1 VDGTG
6 LEQPPVELAVLVLQ
20 LARGREERGTEP
32 LGPVPGGPDHLR
44 QPRGSAFVVE
54 REVEVCVRAHRAEHV
69 ARRAGRIEA
78 SQMLARDLDLLV
90 ADARCG
96 APNRQRLQD
105 ESHLEQITEIV
116 DVERQHPGALVGHV
130 LGETQRLELPQG
142 FADRRDAHPERARE
156 LVQPQRRARLQLP
169 EDDRLAKLLE
179 GEFGHRAMPDPACF
193 GSACAWHL
201 APDRPTR
208 LIRCQTLCEDRT
220 VAPSN
225 PRVSVSQ
232 ITTLPL
238 AFADDVRAYAEAGLD
253 GIGVWELKLPAGG
266 DAQALE
272 LLEACGLESAAAVP
286 AIPSILPLP
295 LLGGPVEPAER
306 VEAFCA
312 SLHRLAPFRP
322 TGIVCLTGTGAGL
335 DPDDARA
342 TVVDG
347 LRVIGRE
354 AESLGLRV
362 GIEPYQRDGGEQWTI
377 ASTIP
382 EAVALIDE
390 AESPALGIQF
400 DVWHLWSTPTLEED
414 IAREIDRF
422 VGVHVCDWREP
433 TRGWADRVLPG
444 DGAADVGRIL
454 GWLDAAGWD
463 GLYDIEI
470 FSDNGTFGAAYPD
483 SLWDVPAPI
492 LLARARVAFD
502 RAWEAERV
510 A

>member
-1 VDGTG
+1 MV
-6 LEQPPVELAVLVLQ
+6 
-20 LARGREERGTEP
+20 
-32 LGPVPGGPDHLR
+32 
-44 QPRGSAFVVE
+44 
-54 REVEVCVRAHRAEHV
+54 
-69 ARRAGRIEA
+69 
-78 SQMLARDLDLLV
+78 
-90 ADARCG
+90 
-96 APNRQRLQD
+96 
-105 ESHLEQITEIV
+105 
-116 DVERQHPGALVGHV
+116 
-130 LGETQRLELPQG
+130 
-142 FADRRDAHPERARE
+142 
-156 LVQPQRRARLQLP
+156 
-169 EDDRLAKLLE
+169 
-179 GEFGHRAMPDPACF
+179 
-193 GSACAWHL
+193 
-201 APDRPTR
+201 

-238 AFADDVRAYAEAGLD
+238 AFADDVRAYADAGLD
-253 GIGVWELKLPAGG
+253 GIGVWELKLPDGG

-272 LLEACGLESAAAVP
+272 LLDASGLESAAAVP
-286 AIPSILPLP
+286 TVPSILPLP
-295 LLGGPVEPAER
+295 LLGGPAEPPER
-306 VEAFCA
+306 IEAFCA

-322 TGIVCLTGTGAGL
+322 TGVVCLTGTGSGL

-347 LRVIGRE
+347 LRTIGRE
-354 AESLGLRV
+354 AEGLGLRV
-362 GIEPYQRDGGEQWTI
+362 GIEPYQRNGGEQWTI

-382 EAVALIDE
+382 EAVALIEE
-390 AESPALGIQF
+390 AGSPALGIQF

-414 IAREIDRF
+414 ITREIDRF

-444 DGAADVGRIL
+444 DGAAAVGRIL

-470 FSDNGTFGAAYPD
+470 FSDNGAFGAAYPD
-483 SLWDVPAPI
+483 SLWDVPADV
-492 LLARARVAFD
+492 LLARARAAFD

>member
-1 VDGTG
+1 
-6 LEQPPVELAVLVLQ
+6 
-20 LARGREERGTEP
+20 
-32 LGPVPGGPDHLR
+32 
-44 QPRGSAFVVE
+44 
-54 REVEVCVRAHRAEHV
+54 
-69 ARRAGRIEA
+69 
-78 SQMLARDLDLLV
+78 
-90 ADARCG
+90 
-96 APNRQRLQD
+96 
-105 ESHLEQITEIV
+105 
-116 DVERQHPGALVGHV
+116 
-130 LGETQRLELPQG
+130 
-142 FADRRDAHPERARE
+142 
-156 LVQPQRRARLQLP
+156 
-169 EDDRLAKLLE
+169 
-179 GEFGHRAMPDPACF
+179 
-193 GSACAWHL
+193 
-201 APDRPTR
+201 

-225 PRVSVSQ
+225 PRLSVSQ

-272 LLEACGLESAAAVP
+272 LLEAFGLESAAAVP

-335 DPDDARA
+335 DPDEARA
-342 TVVDG
+342 TVVGG

-390 AESPALGIQF
+390 AGSPALGIQF

-444 DGAADVGRIL
+444 DGAAGVGRIL

-483 SLWDVPAPI
+483 SLWDVPAAV